1 MLERIYGRVRHLGRK
16 GEFKERKRS
25 NQKFKKEYW
34 QDIEDVARQKHEEGT
49 LRRGELPGRFMAR
62 KLYK

>member
-25 NQKFKKEYW
+25 NQRIQEG
-34 QDIEDVARQKHEEGT
+34 ILARY
-49 LRRGELPGRFMAR
+49 RRCGET
-62 KLYK
+62 KT